1 MACRKIDGHDGER
14 AIYLEILD
22 KNYSEA
28 ALLTGRELSD
38 KKFFDEPF
46 ETDDWET
53 LTRAIRNRLANDALP
68 KIPYFLL
75 MLDEADEF
83 IESCAASNY
92 APIVALAKI
101 QQDNHNGSRF
111 KFVIAGLR
119 NIIRFEREKILS
131 NNNILPTLKSLTIKP
146 FGLEDAGKLLEVPL
160 RYLGLYFPDNNKDS
174 LILTILE
181 TANYFPSLIQLY
193 CEKLLTALFET
204 SYAGYNADT
213 PIYMISEDHIKKVLA
228 DKEFTKDIKTKIEIT
243 LGLGR
248 DKYYHAIANLL
259 AYLYYNQSNVEG
271 YSPQNI
277 LKAAKEFYLFDNKI
291 LPASEDK
298 IEALMEELC
307 ELNILRKTNFGKYLF
322 SRQRILRI
330 VGTRGEVDDAL
341 LQLATEVGHG

>member
-1 MACRKIDGHDGER
+1 M
-14 AIYLEILD
+14 
-22 KNYSEA
+22 
-28 ALLTGRELSD
+28 
-38 KKFFDEPF
+38 
-46 ETDDWET
+46 
-53 LTRAIRNRLANDALP
+53 
-68 KIPYFLL
+68 
-75 MLDEADEF
+75 
-83 IESCAASNY
+83 
-92 APIVALAKI
+92 
-101 QQDNHNGSRF
+101 
-111 KFVIAGLR
+111 R

-307 ELNILRKTNFGKYLF
+307 ELN
-322 SRQRILRI
+322 LRI